1 MHTHAYTLIVR
12 SLSPRKQH
20 CLTFSEM
27 GRGKYKLSVCLSI
40 REMSLVTADGKGREQ
55 WREKKKSIVCDHVI
69 AKTAI
74 LIHPSLLG

>member
-1 MHTHAYTLIVR
+1 
-12 SLSPRKQH
+12 
-20 CLTFSEM
+20 
-27 GRGKYKLSVCLSI
+27 
-40 REMSLVTADGKGREQ
+40 MSLVTADGKGREQ